1 MKTIKK
7 WLIPV
12 CLLIIIFTQLLT
24 YYTKNEINAGLL
36 IVVPALMPVA
46 LKGFELKNIS
56 VKLIKSFEWAMVTI
70 AAVGLIYVLWSN
82 M

>member
-36 IVVPALMPVA
+36 IVVPALLPVA

-70 AAVGLIYVLWSN
+70 AAVGLIYVLWST